1 MRKPQ
6 IERFPSTLAEV
17 MGKLSPLDKVEL
29 YSTGQMPEDLSPD
42 RARELSSHIKDLF
55 HESDTYPI
63 YEGRVGASPREM
75 QTVLLAAAGSFRYDY
90 VSPLVVLEEI
100 VELCKQTSLY
110 EFLRQ
115 DVQPGGYHDHKKLA
129 DVAKGRLFDRIDD
142 EVRVAVGLVEESEYA
157 RVFERYVTHVMHAI
171 KKEKVRNPATG
182 QQQDP
187 DEGMMR
193 EVERTL
199 EIPGRAEEFRG
210 SLIAK
215 IGAWSLDHRG
225 QKPVMTEIFADLLRK
240 LRDAYYERHKKTIA
254 KGITDLVAL
263 VSGNESNLSAESRT
277 RADNALATMITRYG
291 YTRESARDLVG
302 SLASMRYRS

>member
-17 MGKLSPLDKVEL
+17 IGKLSPVDKAEL
-29 YSTGQMPEDLSPD
+29 YSSGRVPRELPQD
-42 RARELSSHIKDLF
+42 RARELAAHIKDLF

-75 QTVLLAAAGSFRYDY
+75 QTVVLAAAASPRYEY
-90 VSPLVVLEEI
+90 VSPLVVLDEI
-100 VELCKQTSLY
+100 VELTKQAALY

-129 DVAKGRLFDRIDD
+129 DVAKGRVFDRIDD
-142 EVRVAVGLVEESEYA
+142 EVRVAVGLVEESEYT
-157 RVFERYVTHVMHAI
+157 RVFERYITHVMHAI
-171 KKEKVRNPATG
+171 KKEKVRNQGTG
-182 QQQDP
+182 RMEDP
-187 DEGMMR
+187 DENMMR

-199 EIPGRAEEFRG
+199 ELPGRAEDFRQ

-225 QKPVMTEIFADLLRK
+225 QKPVISDIFADLLRK
-240 LRDAYYERHKKTIA
+240 LRDAYYERHKKVIA
-254 KGITDLVAL
+254 KGINDLVVL
-263 VSGNESNLSAESRT
+263 LSGNESHLNADART
-277 RADNALATMITRYG
+277 RAETALGTLISRYG

-302 SLASMRYRS
+302 ALASMRYR